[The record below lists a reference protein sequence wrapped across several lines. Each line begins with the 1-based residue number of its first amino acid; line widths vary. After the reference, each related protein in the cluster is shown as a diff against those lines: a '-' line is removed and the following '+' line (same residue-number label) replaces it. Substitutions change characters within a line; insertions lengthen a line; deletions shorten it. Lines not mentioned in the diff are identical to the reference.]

1 MTWIQSCLRMAQE
14 RKAQEVLIQAQRPVQ
29 FRIGKDL
36 VPLTNS
42 AAQTG
47 QETRQILS
55 QILTDDE
62 KKVLY
67 ENLKISGV
75 KTIGD
80 VSFKFDFQIDFEGV
94 NGSLVLQNDSS
105 KAWNFPPMVLE
116 SMCRPQGLN
125 LIVGARRTGKTA
137 ALINLLNAAQG
148 RKKVIAVYTDDESQS
163 LESANNVLFQFPIEQ
178 LKANGAIKSA
188 DLIVIDSQQPIFCE
202 TALALAEEG
211 RAVVLTLPFWDLRM
225 GLERVIDLLQGP
237 EASRARRLASTLQ
250 MVLGL
255 KLVAGIETNL
265 QGVFE
270 VLFIE
275 NEIQAALRNWEIDK
289 IPSIMKAQAEKTGM
303 RSLNHSLFQLLM
315 KRKIELKTAFE
326 ASPEPEELDA
336 LLKKVG
342 I

>member
-1 MTWIQSCLRMAQE
+1 MTWIQTCLRVAQE

-36 VPLTNS
+36 VPLANS
-42 AAQTG
+42 AAQSS
-47 QETRQILS
+47 QETRQLLS
-55 QILTDDE
+55 QILSDEE
-62 KKVLY
+62 KKILF

-80 VSFKFDFQIDFEGV
+80 VSFKFDFQIDFEGI
-94 NGSLVLQNDSS
+94 NGSLVLQSDAS

-116 SMCRPQGLN
+116 SICRQQGLS
-125 LIVGARRTGKTA
+125 LIVGPRRSGKSA
-137 ALINLLNAAQG
+137 ALVNLLNAAQG
-148 RKKVIAVYTDDESQS
+148 RKKVIAIYTDDEAQS
-163 LESANNVLFQFPIEQ
+163 LQSAQNVLFQFPIEQ
-178 LKANGAIKSA
+178 LRANGPMKSA
-188 DLIVIDSQQPIFCE
+188 DLIVIDSQHAAYCE

-211 RAVVLTLPFWDLRM
+211 RSVVLTLPFWDLRM
-225 GLERVIDLLQGP
+225 GLERMLDLLPGS

-255 KLVAGIETNL
+255 KLVAGIETTL

-270 VLFIE
+270 VLFVE
-275 NEIQAALRNWEIDK
+275 NEIQKALRQQDLAQ
-289 IPSIMKAQAEKTGM
+289 IPIIIKTQAEKTGM
-303 RSLNHSLFQLLM
+303 RSVNHSLFQLLM